1 MIGAD
6 KAASAMSSTR
16 NTKSKA
22 RDAASRALPDSGRP
36 HESDP
41 GWRRENVG
49 RLLNDAIERFESGI
63 LRQMEDAGYRGF
75 SLSHITVTRNLD
87 LAGTRAT
94 ELARRAGITKQ
105 SMSEL
110 IHQLEASGIVER
122 RPDPADGRAK
132 IVYFS
137 KAGLAWLE
145 AFGSALHNAEQD
157 MCGELGPDSFAA
169 LKRALSTYAYGRR
182 AAPVQAERP
191 EAARKA
197 RP

>member
-1 MIGAD
+1 MNFGPLR
-6 KAASAMSSTR
+6 ASLPMPTTR
-16 NTKSKA
+16 NSKPKTRA
-22 RDAASRALPDSGRP
+22 AASRNASELARP
-36 HESDP
+36 HAADP

-49 RLLNDAIERFESGI
+49 RLLNDAIDRFESGI
-63 LRQMEDAGYRGF
+63 LQQMEDAGYHGF

-122 RPDPADGRAK
+122 QPDPADGRAK

-145 AFGSALHNAEQD
+145 AFGSALHNAEQE
-157 MCGELGPDSFAA
+157 MAGELGADTFAA
-169 LKRALSTYAYGRR
+169 LKRALSAYAYAQR
-182 AAPVQAERP
+182 ADEG
-191 EAARKA
+191 
-197 RP
+197 

>member
-1 MIGAD
+1 
-6 KAASAMSSTR
+6 MSSTTDRKNNSR
-16 NTKSKA
+16 N
-22 RDAASRALPDSGRP
+22 AAPRSLPDSDRP
-36 HESDP
+36 HASDP
-41 GWRRENVG
+41 SWRRENVG
-49 RLLNDAIERFESGI
+49 RLLNDAIARFESGI
-63 LRQMEDAGYRGF
+63 LRQMDAAGYHGF

-132 IVYFS
+132 IVFFS

-145 AFGSALHNAEQD
+145 AFGSALHNAEQE
-157 MCGELGPDSFAA
+157 MAGELGSDSFAA
-169 LKRALSTYAYGRR
+169 LKQALSTYARR
-182 AAPVQAERP
+182 AGND
-191 EAARKA
+191 
-197 RP
+197 

>member
-1 MIGAD
+1 MP
-6 KAASAMSSTR
+6 STTDRKNKSR
-16 NTKSKA
+16 N
-22 RDAASRALPDSGRP
+22 AASRPLPHSAPP
-36 HESDP
+36 HASDP
-41 GWRRENVG
+41 SWRRENVG
-49 RLLNDAIERFESGI
+49 RLLNDVIARFESGI
-63 LRQMEDAGYRGF
+63 LRQMDAAGYHGF

-132 IVYFS
+132 IVFFS

-145 AFGSALHNAEQD
+145 AFGSALHNAEQE
-157 MCGELGPDSFAA
+157 MAGELGSDSFAA
-169 LKRALSTYAYGRR
+169 LKQALSTYARR
-182 AAPVQAERP
+182 AGND
-191 EAARKA
+191 
-197 RP
+197 

>member
-1 MIGAD
+1 
-6 KAASAMSSTR
+6 MSSTKNGR
-16 NTKSKA
+16 KKTRAPSPA
-22 RDAASRALPDSGRP
+22 QPRPDAGRP
-36 HESDP
+36 HAADP

-49 RLLNDAIERFESGI
+49 RLLNDAIDRFESDI
-63 LRQMEDAGYRGF
+63 LRQMEAAGYQGF

-110 IHQLEASGIVER
+110 INQLEAGGILER

-137 KAGLAWLE
+137 KAGLAWLD
-145 AFGSALHNAEQD
+145 AFGSALHNAEQG
-157 MCGELGPDSFAA
+157 MSGKLGEAEFKA
-169 LKRALSTYAYGRR
+169 LKLALAAYAY
-182 AAPVQAERP
+182 APP
-191 EAARKA
+191 HD
-197 RP
+197 PPLPG